1 MALSM
6 GLIAVVTFVLVGMYG
21 GVSFSPGG
29 PSDGQVVTA
38 DVAGGL
44 EKAPPLVGF
53 PVVIPSDLP
62 ADWTPNSFSFTE
74 KPGSPAQP
82 PAARAGWL
90 TDAGRFITLIQSSG
104 TATDVLIAEIGAAG
118 PPKGTAFGIAA
129 VTQAL
134 KGLDFPATKQ
144 DLLNHVRNNTIEY
157 RKGQPV
163 NLRKI
168 IQDTSVDDFPSMA
181 NVVEAVSAA
190 MEKEGLSTRE
200 KEKV

>member
-90 TDAGRFITLIQSSG
+90 TDAGRFITLVQSSG

-118 PPKGTAFGIAA
+118 PPKGTETVSGAEWTVTTGRRTEQAWFRTVDGITYLITGSASPE
-129 VTQAL
+129 
-134 KGLDFPATKQ
+134 DFRVLA
-144 DLLNHVRNNTIEY
+144 
-157 RKGQPV
+157 G
-163 NLRKI
+163 
-168 IQDTSVDDFPSMA
+168 A
-181 NVVEAVSAA
+181 AA
-190 MEKEGLSTRE
+190 MTP
-200 KEKV
+200 